1 MKSGNMTGPGART
14 QVNWEVI
21 MSSRISPENKKRLRS
36 LLMEFGVRIERSIDG
51 FKVLGLG
58 NNTEPR
64 ADSLDSAIEVAE
76 KECHRIY
83 AKYL

>member
-1 MKSGNMTGPGART
+1 
-14 QVNWEVI
+14 
-21 MSSRISPENKKRLRS
+21 MSSRISNEQKDRLCR
-36 LLMEFGVRIERSIDG
+36 LLSEFGVRIERSMNG

-64 ADSLDSAIEVAE
+64 AETLDSAITLAE

>member
-1 MKSGNMTGPGART
+1 
-14 QVNWEVI
+14 